1 LLALFSHGYAQAEIS
16 ALPPRSLGDMS
27 TPRHRHTAQATWRTS
42 LNPDHPSPSRGLSYP
57 LALRLIAIYS
67 RRRDTIHDA
76 TADATLAAAAATLS
90 RGYRTR
96 PDPDGAPAA
105 LVITAHDGGC
115 LVAVVPAHRGAD
127 RGHIL
132 AEITAAGLLP
142 IHYIQAITD
151 PAGATGD
158 RFTYHTP
165 DPQPSHEPGTTEPT
179 AVTSC
184 WLVVATAPHLEG
196 GNDA

>member
-1 LLALFSHGYAQAEIS
+1 
-16 ALPPRSLGDMS
+16 MS

-105 LVITAHDGGC
+105 LVITAHDPTSSPAGPGLAELAAQVGDGGC

-127 RGHIL
+127 RGPIL
-132 AEITAAGLLP
+132 AELTAAGLLP
-142 IHYIQAITD
+142 IHHIQAITD

-165 DPQPSHEPGTTEPT
+165 DPQTSHEPGAPTEPT

>member
-1 LLALFSHGYAQAEIS
+1 
-16 ALPPRSLGDMS
+16 MS
-27 TPRHRHTAQATWRTS
+27 IPRHRRTTQATWHTS
-42 LNPDHPSPSRGLSYP
+42 LNPDQPTGTQSLSYP

-96 PDPDGAPAA
+96 PDPAGTPAA
-105 LVITAHDGGC
+105 LVITAHHPTASPDGASLAELAAHVGDGGR
-115 LVAVVPAHRGAD
+115 LVVVVPAHHDAD
-127 RGHIL
+127 HGHIL
-132 AEITAAGLLP
+132 TTITAAGLQP
-142 IHYIQAITD
+142 THHIQAITD

-165 DPQPSHEPGTTEPT
+165 NPQPSHQTRTPAEPT
-179 AVTSC
+179 AITSC
-184 WLVVATAPHLEG
+184 WLVVATAPNLEG
-196 GNDA
+196 GIDA